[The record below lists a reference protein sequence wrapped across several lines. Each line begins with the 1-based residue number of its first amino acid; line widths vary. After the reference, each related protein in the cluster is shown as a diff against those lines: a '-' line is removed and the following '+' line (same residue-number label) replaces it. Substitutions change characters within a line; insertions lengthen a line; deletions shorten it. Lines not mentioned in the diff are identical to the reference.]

1 MSHPLQVGTNGFIS
15 LAEPQR
21 WVLSTWGRCQSV
33 LVWLQP
39 SWEIWTPPMWLV
51 TSISARIKAPDVL
64 QRAAEH
70 ISQAFP
76 SNDRIEPTHA
86 IIITW
91 ENVAPQSERG
101 RADDY
106 TVCPSILNILHLQKL
121 VMKQAQQHLQVKS
134 PLFKFLLQYARICK
148 VIVFQYARICK
159 VIVFQYAIICIF
171 NCNMQEYAELFC
183 NM

>member
-1 MSHPLQVGTNGFIS
+1 MSHPLQVSTNGFIS
-15 LAEPQR
+15 LAEPSDESEYLGKMPVSFGMIAAFLGDLDTTDGAGHVYFRQDK
-21 WVLSTWGRCQSV
+21 S
-33 LVWLQP
+33 
-39 SWEIWTPPMWLV
+39 
-51 TSISARIKAPDVL
+51 PDVL

-86 IIITW
+86 IIVTW

-101 RADDY
+101 RGDDY

-121 VMKQAQQHLQVKS
+121 VIKQAQQHLQVKS

-148 VIVFQYARICK
+148 VMSF
-159 VIVFQYAIICIF
+159 
-171 NCNMQEYAELFC
+171 NMQ
-183 NM
+183 